1 MSVKDLSATEDQSV
15 QLPYR
20 FAREKKVLIEGKG
33 KRLKIKNKVVEAVG
47 IEPTSECIV
56 QMASTC
62 LGHY

>member
-1 MSVKDLSATEDQSV
+1 MPL
-15 QLPYR
+15 
-20 FAREKKVLIEGKG
+20 LIRWIKSGIRPRK
-33 KRLKIKNKVVEAVG
+33 KNKIVEAVG